1 VKATEARL
9 ADNRQDCITLTPPP
23 WCPIKCSQR
32 SFHLSRN
39 IYWTTVFARMCFF
52 PRFEL
57 CLFATSKLD
66 FKLNLAIALALLV
79 CKITNTPCLSLA
91 SSWSSLRRCIIS
103 VYTNSKTTADR
114 IKSQISSNMLHL
126 TSKRRESS
134 SPSSRT
140 VQNQW
145 SDESQPGCMNGRK
158 PSEKD
163 GQPSQK

>member
-9 ADNRQDCITLTPPP
+9 ADNRQQTRLHNPNPASLVPNQVQSTGE
-23 WCPIKCSQR
+23 R

-39 IYWTTVFARMCFF
+39 IYWTIVFARMCFF
-52 PRFEL
+52 PHFEL

-103 VYTNSKTTADR
+103 VYTNSKTTTDR

-145 SDESQPGCMNGRK
+145 SDES
-158 PSEKD
+158 
-163 GQPSQK
+163 